1 METGGSPILSY
12 HLQFDQGTGN
22 EDWAD
27 LVGFPVDSLVT
38 TYTVTGSI
46 VKGTAYRFRL
56 RSKNIYGF
64 GDYSSLATV
73 FSSDVPEMP
82 APVTTEISGVDV
94 VITWVAPYGNSET
107 ITEYDV

>member
-1 METGGSPILSY
+1 VETGGSPILSY

-38 TYTVTGSI
+38 TYTVTGGI